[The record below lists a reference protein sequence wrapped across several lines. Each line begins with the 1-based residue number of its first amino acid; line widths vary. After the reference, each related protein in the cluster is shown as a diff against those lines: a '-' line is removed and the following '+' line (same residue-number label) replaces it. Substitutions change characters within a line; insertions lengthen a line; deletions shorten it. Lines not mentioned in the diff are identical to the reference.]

1 MKLTRRVTVAG
12 AAVAAVA
19 GAALAFAPVADA
31 AAAPASLTARTAAA
45 TVTSV
50 TPAVVAKPA
59 GTVAPYNGACGT
71 GYGVVNSAEIGVE
84 GTVYLTYSRATGDN
98 CVVTIRNTPGKRVPM
113 VAQLTVTSTSETAAD
128 NGNYTTYA
136 GPVYLHA
143 AGRCVNWYGA
153 INGASNGKIG
163 TNCSALAR

>member
-31 AAAPASLTARTAAA
+31 AAPASLTARPAAA
-45 TVTSV
+45 TVTGV
-50 TPAVVAKPA
+50 TPSVVAMPA
-59 GTVAPYNGACGT
+59 GTVAPYNGVCGT

-84 GTVYLTYSRATGDN
+84 GTVYLTYSRATGNN
-98 CVVTIRNTPGKRVPM
+98 CVVTIRNTAGRAVPM
-113 VAQLTVTSTSETAAD
+113 VAQLTVTATSETAAD
-128 NGNYTTYA
+128 NGNYTSYA

-143 AGRCVNWYGA
+143 AGKCVNWYGA
-153 INGASNGKIG
+153 INGASNGKVG